1 MCIDV
6 SLLVSVKVL
15 EDTSLGSALADSAE
29 AAAAIRG
36 SDRWRWS
43 PRPWLALSAPSTI
56 IKQFRP

>member
-29 AAAAIRG
+29 AAAIRG
-36 SDRWRWS
+36 SDRRS
-43 PRPWLALSAPSTI
+43 RAAVVVSQALAGTFCSVHHN
-56 IKQFRP
+56 